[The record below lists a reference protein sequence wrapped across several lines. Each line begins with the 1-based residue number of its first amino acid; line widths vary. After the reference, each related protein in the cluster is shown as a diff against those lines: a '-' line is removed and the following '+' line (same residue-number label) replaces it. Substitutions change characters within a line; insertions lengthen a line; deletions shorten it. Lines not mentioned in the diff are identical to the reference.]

1 MKIIATFLLTV
12 GFTAAIIAGF
22 IRLLPDVNPW
32 LIGVGVCV
40 TAVQILALAG
50 GKFWQR

>member
-1 MKIIATFLLTV
+1 MKIVATFLLTV
-12 GFTAAIIAGF
+12 VFTAAIIAGF
-22 IRLLPDVNPW
+22 IRLLPNANPW

-40 TAVQILALAG
+40 TAIQILAFAG